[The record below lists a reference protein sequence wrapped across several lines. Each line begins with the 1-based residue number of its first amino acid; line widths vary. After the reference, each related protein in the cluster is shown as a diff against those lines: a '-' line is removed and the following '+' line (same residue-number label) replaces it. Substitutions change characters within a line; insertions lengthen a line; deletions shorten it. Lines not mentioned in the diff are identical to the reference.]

1 MHLTRHMDV
10 EPFTCTICG
19 KSFSKSRQ
27 ASVDPH
33 EELHFGLILCL
44 LVWQL
49 WIHLLDTVNNAL
61 DQKHGRQALHVHYLW
76 KELQLGGRHQNS
88 YLPQVLSGCLW
99 CWADLFGAKRKTLLD
114 NTPFALFSFAPT
126 A

>member
-1 MHLTRHMDV
+1 M
-10 EPFTCTICG
+10 
-19 KSFSKSRQ
+19 
-27 ASVDPH
+27 
-33 EELHFGLILCL
+33 GLILCL

-49 WIHLLDTVNNAL
+49 WTHLLDTVNNAL
-61 DQKHGRQALHVHYLW
+61 DQKHGRQALHMHYLW

-99 CWADLFGAKRKTLLD
+99 CWADLFCAKRRTLLD